1 MFHIHICKLSNNRFG
16 YKDIEIKRLKAVTV
30 NNITNQRKTKYS
42 SGEPEKSETQ
52 VATIKADESISI

>member
-1 MFHIHICKLSNNRFG
+1 M
-16 YKDIEIKRLKAVTV
+16 EIKRLKAVTV
-30 NNITNQRKTKYS
+30 NNITNQRKTKHS